1 MKNEIREKLKK
12 RVLVLDGAMGTMIQ
26 SYRLE
31 EQDFRGE
38 QFRLVSKDQKG
49 NIDLLNLTK
58 PEIIREIHRKYL
70 EAGADIIETNTFS
83 ANRISQSDWGMED
96 QVFDINYKAARIA
109 SACVF
114 EFTRKDHSK
123 SRFVAGSIGPTN
135 KTASLSSRIEDPG
148 YRDVTFDDF
157 VKIYSEQADALIEGG
172 VDLLLVETVFDT
184 LNAKAALYAIRQL
197 QAKRNTDIPVI
208 VSVTI
213 SDSSG
218 RTLTGQTL
226 EAFLV
231 SVSHADPLSVGLNCS
246 LGAKELKPYVEELS
260 RKSPWFLSV
269 YPNAGLPNQFGE
281 YDESPEAM
289 ALHIKK
295 FLDQKLVNIIGG
307 CCGTTP
313 EHIRQFVKLAEKSEN
328 RIPPPLKHNLNLSG
342 LEPLTVFPGSNF
354 INIGERTNVSGSK
367 KFAKLIREEK
377 FEEALSVARQQVIG
391 GAQILDVN
399 MDEALLDSERSM
411 EKFLRLVASEPEI
424 ARVPVMI
431 DSSKWPVIETGLKNL
446 QGKGIVNSISL
457 KEGEQVFRDHA
468 ETIRKYGASVVV
480 MAFDEKGQAAGF
492 EEKTRICR
500 RAYEILTK
508 QIAFPPEDIIF
519 DPNILTIGTG
529 IEEHN
534 NYAVDFIRAIR
545 WIKEN
550 LPRAKVSGGI
560 SNLSFSFR
568 GNQVIREAMHS
579 AFLYHAIKAGLDM
592 GIVNAGTLTVYDEIP
607 ADLLER
613 VEDIIFNR
621 RSDATE
627 RLVEFAGKIKK
638 TDQAEKPKEYWRKN
652 PVDDRLTYSL
662 VNGITDYI
670 EDDIKEAQKQHP
682 KALDIIEGPL
692 MNGIG
697 RVGDLFG
704 SGKMFLPQVVK
715 SARVMKIAVAILEPY
730 INAGNSEK
738 AGDLQKAGK
747 ILLATVKGDV
757 HDIGKNIVGVI
768 LGCNNYEV
776 LDIGVMKTVESII
789 EEAEKN
795 QVDIIGVS
803 GLISPS
809 LEEMIHLARE
819 LELKEFKTPLL
830 IGGATTSRM
839 HTAVKIDPEY
849 SAGVVHVKDASRSAE
864 IVNKLISKTKRTGFL
879 KNVRADYAR
888 LREIKKD
895 IQQKHIS
902 LIDARDKKFRINW
915 SEKDIYAPKKPGIH
929 RFGKYS
935 LEEVKPYINWTYFF
949 HAWELKGKFPE
960 ILDHPERGKESRK
973 LYEDARKFLDRIIRE
988 EILEARAVFGIFPA
1002 NARGDDIEV
1011 YTDESRKRVLTVFNM
1026 LRSQSEKTIN
1036 RDHRS
1041 LADYI
1046 APLESGIPDYIG
1058 AFAVSAGFGAEKW
1071 IAGFGKQRDDYQ
1083 IIMLKTLADRL
1094 AEALT
1099 ERIHQRIRNE
1109 FWGFE
1114 KKADQSIEALFKSQ
1128 YQGIR
1133 PAYGYPSCPDHSEKQ
1148 KLFDL
1153 LNVEKNIGTT
1163 LTESFMMDPAAS
1175 VSGLVFANPLA
1186 SYFDVGKILDDQVL
1200 DYARRKGRSKTEI
1213 KKWLAQNLG

>member
-38 QFRLVSKDQKG
+38 RFRLVSKDQKG
-49 NIDLLNLTK
+49 NNDLLNLTQ
-58 PEIIREIHRKYL
+58 PEVIREIHRKYL

-96 QVFDINYKAARIA
+96 QVFDINYEAARIA
-109 SACVF
+109 SACAS
-114 EFTRKDHSK
+114 EFTRKDHGK
-123 SRFVAGSIGPTN
+123 PRFVAGSIGPTN
-135 KTASLSSRIEDPG
+135 KTASLSSRVEDPG

-157 VKIYSEQADALIEGG
+157 VKIYGEQADALIEGG

-184 LNAKAALYAIRQL
+184 LNAKAALYAIRQV

-231 SVSHADPLSVGLNCS
+231 SVSHADLLSVGLNCS

-260 RKSPWFLSV
+260 RKSPWYLSV
-269 YPNAGLPNQFGE
+269 YPNAGLPNEFGE

-289 ALHIKK
+289 ALHIKE

-328 RIPPPLKHNLNLSG
+328 RIPPPVKHNLNLSG

-367 KFAKLIREEK
+367 KFAKLIREGK

-399 MDEALLDSERSM
+399 MDEALLDSERAM
-411 EKFLRLVASEPEI
+411 EKFLRLVASDPEI

-431 DSSKWPVIETGLKNL
+431 DSSKWSVIETGLKNL

-550 LPRAKVSGGI
+550 LPRSKVSGGI

-613 VEDIIFNR
+613 IEDIIFNR
-621 RSDATE
+621 RPDATE

-638 TDQAEKPKEYWRKN
+638 TDQAEKPKESWRKN
-652 PVDDRLTYSL
+652 PVDERLTYSL

-692 MNGIG
+692 MNGIS

-730 INAGNSEK
+730 INAGKSEK
-738 AGDLQKAGK
+738 TGDLQKAGK

-776 LDIGVMKTVESII
+776 LDIGVMKSVESII
-789 EEAEKN
+789 EEAGKN

-830 IGGATTSRM
+830 IGGATTSKM

-879 KNVRADYAR
+879 KNVRSDYAR
-888 LREIKKD
+888 LREIKKG

-902 LIDARDKKFRINW
+902 LINARYKKFRINW
-915 SEKDIYAPKKPGIH
+915 SEKNIYAPKKPGIH
-929 RFGKYS
+929 LFGKYS

-973 LYEDARKFLDRIIRE
+973 LYEDARKFMDRIIRE

-1011 YTDESRKRVLTVFNM
+1011 YADESRKQVLTVFNM
-1026 LRSQSEKTIN
+1026 LRSQSEKTN
-1036 RDHRS
+1036 NGDHRS

-1058 AFAVSAGFGAEKW
+1058 VFAVSAGFGVEKW
-1071 IAGFGKQRDDYQ
+1071 IASLGKQRDDYQ

-1114 KKADQSIEALFKSQ
+1114 KKADQSIEGLFKSQ

-1148 KLFDL
+1148 KLFEL
-1153 LNVEKNIGTT
+1153 LNVEKNIGAT

-1213 KKWLAQNLG
+1213 EKWLTRNT